1 MSEEEEWSPAST
13 PIISDDDSPCNSDAE
28 GAGSTVSRIS
38 GSAIRSFHDFHV
50 EAGTEGRSSAVQL
63 DGIANPSEDPTQ
75 TTDSVSQSPI
85 ETTEFFE
92 IHSP

>member
-13 PIISDDDSPCNSDAE
+13 PIISDDDNSDAE

-38 GSAIRSFHDFHV
+38 GSAIRSFHDFQV

-63 DGIANPSEDPTQ
+63 EGIANPSEDPTQ
-75 TTDSVSQSPI
+75 TTNSVSPSPI

-92 IHSP
+92 THSP